1 MLKFVIPAVAVLG
14 LTAFAVQSYAPGAA
28 QVRTPSMAWHI
39 SQEGTMAKLAYGIEN
54 SDLLAL
60 MITCAPGDRS
70 ALIYGDM
77 QPAAARLTQASLGA
91 TRPDPLSGGDA
102 DETRISLRDPV
113 LLGLAKRGS
122 IRVSGDAGEVT
133 LGASRKEQRAI
144 GGFLAYCADG
154 QV

>member
-14 LTAFAVQSYAPGAA
+14 LTAVAAQSYAPEVA

-39 SQEGTMAKLAYGIEN
+39 SHEGTMAKLAYGVEN

-60 MITCAPGDRS
+60 MITCVPGDRS
-70 ALIYGDM
+70 AVIYGDV
-77 QPAAARLTQASLGA
+77 QPSAARLTQVSFGA

-102 DETRISLRDPV
+102 DETRISLRDPA
-113 LLGLAKRGS
+113 LRGLAERGQ

-133 LGASRKEQRAI
+133 LKASREEQRAI
-144 GGFLAYCADG
+144 GEFLAYCTGG